1 MTVHGYTMPLD
12 GGAMT
17 FWKGLTMSKIQDV
30 GRLAL
35 LFLLMTGLWAG
46 ASHGQASMTL
56 VDGPRTSFGLGT
68 VWVWQAEDGTIST
81 RGAIPQ
87 LLEQERV
94 ILSVQG
100 SKKKK
105 GKKPKLTAIGSVSG
119 GVELN
124 GTMDA
129 AMPVHVRLNYNKG
142 DRIQTAPLA
151 RTFEVDELLPTG
163 QAVVVTFRLV
173 GQERVEGERT
183 EMDCQHILSF
193 FQLGDGDA
201 CILAE

>member
-1 MTVHGYTMPLD
+1 
-12 GGAMT
+12 
-17 FWKGLTMSKIQDV
+17 MSQYKIM
-30 GRLAL
+30 GRCLLLSAL
-35 LFLLMTGLWAG
+35 MSILWAG
-46 ASHGQASMTL
+46 ASHAQASLTL
-56 VDGPRTSFGLGT
+56 VDGARTSFGLGT
-68 VWVWQAEDGTIST
+68 VWVWQAEDGTIAT
-81 RGAIPQ
+81 RGAIPK

-100 SKKKK
+100 KKKKK
-105 GKKPKLTAIGSVSG
+105 GKRPKLTAIGSVSG

-124 GTMDA
+124 GTVDGLT
-129 AMPVHVRLNYNKG
+129 PLHIRLNYNKG

-151 RTFEVDELLPTG
+151 RSFEIDELLETG

-173 GQERVEGERT
+173 NQERVEGERMD
-183 EMDCQHILSF
+183 MDCQHLLSF

>member
-1 MTVHGYTMPLD
+1 MPWATIQWIS
-12 GGAMT
+12 G
-17 FWKGLTMSKIQDV
+17 KGMKMLQIKRIGRCLMLSALMS
-30 GRLAL
+30 L
-35 LFLLMTGLWAG
+35 LWAG
-46 ASHGQASMTL
+46 ASYAQGASMTL
-56 VDGPRTSFGLGT
+56 VDGARTSFGLGT
-68 VWVWQAEDGTIST
+68 VWVWQAEDGTIAT
-81 RGAIPQ
+81 RGAIPK

-100 SKKKK
+100 TKKKK

-124 GTMDA
+124 GTLDA
-129 AMPVHVRLNYNKG
+129 LTPLHIRLNYNKG
-142 DRIQTAPLA
+142 DRIQTAPLS
-151 RTFEVDELLPTG
+151 RSFEVEGLLEKG

-173 GQERVEGERT
+173 NQERVEGERM
-183 EMDCQHILSF
+183 EMDCQHLLSY